1 MSWGVDLWDQYD
13 NLSIHTHRGIDFLDK
28 YGQFVKERC
37 SIEHE
42 YAYKL
47 KKLIKN
53 HLPKKINED
62 EYYKLSS
69 CQAFMQMTKE
79 INDLAGQH
87 ELIAENLTT
96 SVVKEITVLVKE
108 MKDERK
114 KYLHEGAKLQ
124 NTLQN
129 SIAQLEKAKKIYEK
143 AFKEAEKA
151 QDNYIRADADINLS
165 RAEVEKAKSL
175 ATMKSQLCEVTKNDY
190 ADHLQKTNEWQKLH
204 YSDYLPKLFQQ
215 LQDMEERRIACIQN
229 YMKQSADVHKRVLPI
244 INKCLD
250 GMIDSAES
258 INPKNDSEMVS
269 DMYKT
274 GLSPP
279 EDIPFED
286 LSNMKISDQTGNGH
300 AIQYNKTDTIKGTVS
315 AGKLKK
321 RGGIFG
327 IFSLNKNNIDEC
339 KEDCS
344 DLPPN
349 QRKKKLQQKIDNL
362 NLQIQQETGARD
374 ALMRMK
380 EVYEQN
386 PSMGNP
392 LTIEGQLAENG
403 HNLERLRLELQKYQ
417 GYLNEADGKTPPV
430 QRRHR
435 SSLSEDSLSRSA
447 SDSSVSNPYVN
458 SNNNRNHNPDATTLT
473 THGSSNSP
481 ESGIGMSRASLPD
494 EEEEEDEFDDYG
506 NEFDSEPLPVIGTA
520 RAIYAFDS
528 QSDGS
533 ISIYEGEEF
542 EVVELDQGDG
552 WTRVR
557 KSNLDEGFVPTSY
570 IEVFVYNNC

>member
-1 MSWGVDLWDQYD
+1 MSWGVDLWDQYE
-13 NLSIHTHRGIDFLDK
+13 NLAIHTNRGIDFLDR
-28 YGQFVKERC
+28 YGQFIKERC

-69 CQAFMQMTKE
+69 CRAFSQMTKE

-87 ELIAENLTT
+87 ELIAENLTV
-96 SVVKEITVLVKE
+96 SVVKEIAILVKE
-108 MKDERK
+108 LKDERK
-114 KYLHEGAKLQ
+114 KYLHDGAKLQ

-151 QDNYIRADADINLS
+151 QDNFIRADADINLS

-175 ATMKSQLCEVTKNDY
+175 ATMKNQICEVTKNDY
-190 ADHLQKTNEWQKLH
+190 ADHLQKTNECQKLH
-204 YSDYLPKLFQQ
+204 YSEYMPKLFQH
-215 LQDMEERRIACIQN
+215 LQDMEERRISCIQN
-229 YMKQSADVHKRVLPI
+229 FMKQSADIHKHVLPI
-244 INKCLD
+244 IGKCLD
-250 GMIDSAES
+250 GMVDSAEN
-258 INPKNDSEMVS
+258 INPKNDSELVS

-274 GLSPP
+274 GLLPP

-300 AIQYNKTDTIKGTVS
+300 AIQYNKADTIKGTIT
-315 AGKLKK
+315 AGKLRR

-327 IFSLNKNNIDEC
+327 IFSLN

-380 EVYEQN
+380 DVYEQN

-392 LTIEGQLAENG
+392 LTVEGQLAENG

-417 GYLNEADGKTPPV
+417 GYLIEADGKTPPI

-435 SSLSEDSLSRSA
+435 NSLSEDSLSRSA
-447 SDSSVSNPYVN
+447 SDSSVSNPYLN
-458 SNNNRNHNPDATTLT
+458 SNNNRNLVSDSNILT
-473 THGSSNSP
+473 THGNSNSP
-481 ESGIGMSRASLPD
+481 ESGIGTSHASLPD
-494 EEEEEDEFDDYG
+494 DDEDEFDDFN
-506 NEFDSEPLPVIGTA
+506 NEFESEPLPVIGTA
-520 RAIYAFDS
+520 RALYAFDS

>member
-1 MSWGVDLWDQYD
+1 MSWGVDLWDQYE
-13 NLSIHTHRGIDFLDK
+13 NLAIHTNRGIDFLDR
-28 YGQFVKERC
+28 YGQFIKERC

-69 CQAFMQMTKE
+69 CRAFSQMTKE

-87 ELIAENLTT
+87 ELIAENLTV
-96 SVVKEITVLVKE
+96 SVVKEIAILVKE
-108 MKDERK
+108 LKDERK
-114 KYLHEGAKLQ
+114 KYLHDGAKLQ

-151 QDNYIRADADINLS
+151 QDNFIRADADINLS

-175 ATMKSQLCEVTKNDY
+175 ATMKNQICEVTKNDY
-190 ADHLQKTNEWQKLH
+190 ADHLQKTNECQKLH
-204 YSDYLPKLFQQ
+204 YSEYMPKLFQH
-215 LQDMEERRIACIQN
+215 LQDMEERRISCIQN
-229 YMKQSADVHKRVLPI
+229 FMKQSADIHKHVLPI
-244 INKCLD
+244 IGKCLD
-250 GMIDSAES
+250 GMVDSAEN
-258 INPKNDSEMVS
+258 INPKNDSELVS

-274 GLSPP
+274 GLLPP

-300 AIQYNKTDTIKGTVS
+300 AIQYNKADTIKGTIT

-327 IFSLNKNNIDEC
+327 IFSLN

-380 EVYEQN
+380 DVYEQN

-392 LTIEGQLAENG
+392 LTVEGQLAENG

-417 GYLNEADGKTPPV
+417 GYLIEADGKTPPI

-435 SSLSEDSLSRSA
+435 NSLSEDSLSRSA
-447 SDSSVSNPYVN
+447 SDSSVSNPYLN
-458 SNNNRNHNPDATTLT
+458 SNNNRNLVSDSNILT
-473 THGSSNSP
+473 THGNSNSP
-481 ESGIGMSRASLPD
+481 ESGIGTSHASLPD
-494 EEEEEDEFDDYG
+494 DDEDEFDDFN
-506 NEFDSEPLPVIGTA
+506 NEFESEPLPVIGTA
-520 RAIYAFDS
+520 RALYAFDS